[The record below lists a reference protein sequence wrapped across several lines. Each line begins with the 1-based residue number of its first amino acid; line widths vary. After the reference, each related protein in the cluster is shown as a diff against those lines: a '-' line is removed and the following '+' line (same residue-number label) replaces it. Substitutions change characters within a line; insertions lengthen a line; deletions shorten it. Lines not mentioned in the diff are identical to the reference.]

1 MPRGRPKGSKNKST
15 LANKNEAPKKRGRKP
30 KLVQQVETQNVEINE
45 EESEVKL
52 DRINPFEISL
62 ESFEC
67 KFQPINEW
75 AHLVEP
81 KEESKQKFGS
91 YSSCRL
97 PIKNA
102 KKVYPVV
109 AYIATDLDKL
119 RSSGYT
125 DRQIYIGCINYLSKN
140 QSKSK
145 LKRLGE
151 LYPYSFNIV
160 NNKISAMFLTTE
172 QKSKMFWGE
181 GTK

>member
-1 MPRGRPKGSKNKST
+1 MPRGRPKGSKNKATKTGSVV
-15 LANKNEAPKKRGRKP
+15 PVKRGRKP
-30 KLVQQVETQNVEINE
+30 KQTEVQTFETYE
-45 EESEVKL
+45 EQDTEEVKL
-52 DRINPFEISL
+52 GSINPFEITV
-62 ESFEC
+62 ESCEC
-67 KFQPINEW
+67 QFDSITEW
-75 AHLVEP
+75 AGLVESSDEAP
-81 KEESKQKFGS
+81 KKKFGA

-109 AYIATDLDKL
+109 AYINIDLDRY
-119 RSSGYT
+119 RSMGYN
-125 DRQIYIGCINYLSKN
+125 DKQIYVGCINYLNKN
-140 QSKSK
+140 QSKNK

-151 LYPYSFNIV
+151 LYPYSFSVV